1 MVPTMIYD
9 FRGPGICPHGRQP
22 VTWSI
27 FTRSRAKSFIL
38 TPEFNMRPL
47 TRHALIIAATT
58 LPSVLSGQGLT
69 VQSVVDV
76 RFQGAL
82 GAIVRVAAR
91 FGGASMHDVAT
102 TTYLQGH
109 RMRTETSA
117 DGMIID
123 LDGERVT
130 NIDHKQKS
138 FSSMTFAEMSA
149 AIQQATQKGEQE
161 RAKNTKTPK
170 DARQEPAKSK
180 DSVSVKYKVA
190 VDRTGQREKVAGY
203 DAERVFITL
212 TMEAEATPEGGSTEQ
227 AGSMVFLIDQWISK
241 SAPQIAA
248 YSEFYRAYSQKVGRE
263 FRTQAQGLQ
272 SAFTADPRIKQGFE
286 AAAKELQKVQ
296 GIALRS
302 TTHVVVLPP
311 GMALDRQL
319 ALGEATAAAAKEEG
333 AKKEEKPK
341 GGLRGLMGA
350 VKAAAAD
357 AGKQS
362 EDNSKKSAP
371 ATQSTLLVLFDEV
384 KSISTGAVPEDVF
397 AAPAGYREV
406 KRQAP

>member
-1 MVPTMIYD
+1 
-9 FRGPGICPHGRQP
+9 
-22 VTWSI
+22 
-27 FTRSRAKSFIL
+27 
-38 TPEFNMRPL
+38 MRPL
-47 TRHALIIAATT
+47 ARHALVIAAMT
-58 LPSVLSGQGLT
+58 LPSMLPGQGLT
-69 VQSVVDV
+69 IQSVVDV

-82 GAIVRVAAR
+82 GAVVRVAAR
-91 FGGASMHDVAT
+91 FGGASLHDVAT

-117 DGMIID
+117 SGMIVD

-130 NIDHKQKS
+130 DIDHKQKT

-149 AIQQATQKGEQE
+149 AMQQAMQKGEQE
-161 RAKNTKTPK
+161 RAKNPKAPK
-170 DARQEPAKSK
+170 DARQDPAKSK

-248 YSEFYRAYSQKVGRE
+248 YSEFYRAYSQKVGRD

-272 SAFTADPRIKQGFE
+272 SAFSADPRIKQGFE

-319 ALGEATAAAAKEEG
+319 ALGEATAAAAAAKDEG
-333 AKKEEKPK
+333 AKKEDKPK
-341 GGLRGLMGA
+341 GGFRGLLGA
-350 VKAAAAD
+350 VKAAAGE

-362 EDNSKKSAP
+362 EDNGKKSAP
-371 ATQSTLLVLFDEV
+371 TTQSTLLLLFDEV
-384 KSISTGAVPEDVF
+384 KSITSGAVAEDVF

-406 KRQAP
+406 KRPTQ